1 MPGCDKVDNGIAM
14 GLEGEARTGL
24 TRHKRRKHPA
34 PIESSD
40 EADETD
46 EREDEEIED
55 AE

>member
-1 MPGCDKVDNGIAM
+1 MTYPAVTKSTTA
-14 GLEGEARTGL
+14 LPGL

-40 EADETD
+40 KADETD